1 MSKQVEYFLA
11 PPSPFVYLG
20 HARFVEIA
28 NSKRLEGSTALRE
41 ILPADCA
48 PDGQKSLG

>member
-28 NSKRLEGSTALRE
+28 N
-41 ILPADCA
+41 
-48 PDGQKSLG
+48 